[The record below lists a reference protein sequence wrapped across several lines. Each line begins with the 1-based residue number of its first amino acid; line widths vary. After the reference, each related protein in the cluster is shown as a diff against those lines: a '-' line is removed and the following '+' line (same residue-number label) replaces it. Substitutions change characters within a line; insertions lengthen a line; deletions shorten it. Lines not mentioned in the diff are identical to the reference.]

1 MLRQLEV
8 VLKLSDRGEPNKP
21 PLRNIAKIGYLKLP
35 NDGISIIQ

>member
-8 VLKLSDRGEPNKP
+8 VLKLSRGEPNKP